1 MKKYLVYLKNKYI
14 LTSCIFLVYFLFLD
28 DTDIF
33 TIVNHTRKLNHLE
46 EQKAITS
53 QKLDSTTVLL
63 KRLKHSSELES
74 YAREEKLFKKENEDI
89 FIISYE

>member
-1 MKKYLVYLKNKYI
+1 
-14 LTSCIFLVYFLFLD
+14 VYFLFLD

-33 TIVNHTRKLNHLE
+33 TIVNHTRKLNRLE
-46 EQKAITS
+46 EAKALTS
-53 QKLDSTTVLL
+53 QKLDSTTILL

-74 YAREEKLFKKENEDI
+74 FAREEKLFKKENEDI

>member
-1 MKKYLVYLKNKYI
+1 MKKYMTYLKNKYI
-14 LTSCIFLVYFLFLD
+14 LTSCIFVVYFLFLD

-46 EQKAITS
+46 EQKMITS
-53 QKLDSTTVLL
+53 HQLDSTTLLL
-63 KRLKHSSELES
+63 KRLKHDSELES